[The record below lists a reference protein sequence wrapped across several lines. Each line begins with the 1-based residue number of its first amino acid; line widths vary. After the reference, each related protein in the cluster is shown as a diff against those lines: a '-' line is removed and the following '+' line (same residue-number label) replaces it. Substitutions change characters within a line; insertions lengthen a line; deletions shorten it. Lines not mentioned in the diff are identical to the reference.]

1 MSTGQY
7 PLLINQPLS
16 HSVILPPPLCPL
28 ENTNKSSAKF
38 AKRNNTPQFSS
49 VVWAK
54 PESTMS
60 NFRKPSSSSRSLNV
74 SPKSSPSPCVSL
86 PRSLDLPPLPV
97 FLTSS
102 PPVRIVHESN
112 ESSFY
117 RFRRPYCSSSVLLA
131 AAGWPPLFPL
141 DWIVIN
147 SSWLLWTGRRDA
159 PYRRR

>member
-102 PPVRIVHESN
+102 PPVKIVHRTSRVFIVFGDHIVPLL
-112 ESSFY
+112 SFLL
-117 RFRRPYCSSSVLLA
+117 LLA
-131 AAGWPPLFPL
+131 GHHYSHL
-141 DWIVIN
+141 
-147 SSWLLWTGRRDA
+147 TG
-159 PYRRR
+159 

>member
-86 PRSLDLPPLPV
+86 PRSLSSSSACLPYVLPPCEDC
-97 FLTSS
+97 
-102 PPVRIVHESN
+102 PPN